1 MNRTMSLKPSRLT
14 GVLAALAIISLTAA
28 SPARAVV
35 SLSQQSP
42 VDITPGNTVFSALP
56 ALQFSYSSDA
66 HLNVVNTGSP
76 HEEATIRAEV
86 DPGAGQLVISGHT
99 WNLLQFH
106 FHTASEHLLNGQA
119 SPMEMHMV
127 HKDSAGNLLVVGQWI
142 DEDNS
147 NSPFIDYSTD
157 DLPEFGKPDSV
168 NNFDLNA
175 LLPTSMQ
182 SFRYDGSL
190 TTPSFAE
197 GVKWVVMNEHRTL
210 THDQIAA
217 FQQLFPHGNT
227 REVQELDGRIIL
239 TDVPGFA
246 TAVPEP
252 ESWGMLLA
260 GLGLIGTIIR
270 RRSSHTAR

>member
-1 MNRTMSLKPSRLT
+1 MSRSMLLKSSRLMK
-14 GVLAALAIISLTAA
+14 VLATLSIISLTAT
-28 SPARAVV
+28 SPARAAV
-35 SLSQQSP
+35 SQSQQSP
-42 VDITPGNTVFSALP
+42 VDIVSGSTVFSVLP
-56 ALQFSYSSDA
+56 ALQFSYNNHA

-76 HEEATIRAEV
+76 NEEATIRAEV
-86 DPGAGQLVISGHT
+86 DPGAGQLTISGHT

-119 SPMEMHMV
+119 SPVEMHMV
-127 HKDSAGNLLVVGQWI
+127 HKDSDGNLLVVGRWI
-142 DEDNS
+142 DEGNFNS
-147 NSPFIDYSTD
+147 GFNKN
-157 DLPEFGKPDSV
+157 DLPVFGHPVSV
-168 NNFDLNA
+168 NSFDLNY
-175 LLPTSMQ
+175 LLPASMQ

-197 GVKWVVMNEHRTL
+197 GVKWVVMNEHLTL
-210 THDQIAA
+210 AHDQIAA
-217 FQQLFPHGNT
+217 FRQLFPQGNS
-227 REVQELDGRIIL
+227 REVQELNGRIIL

-260 GLGLIGTIIR
+260 GLGLVGTIIR